1 MWDERIMA
9 FLSQLTFDAR
19 LPKGFAVMNPY
30 QNAVTLDLCRQFYA
44 RYYRDENPR
53 TLLLG
58 INPGRFGSGVTGI
71 SFTDPVRLSDTLGI
85 ANPFAR
91 KPELSSDFIYRMI
104 TAFGGPELFY
114 QRFFISAVSPLGFL
128 HNQRNVNYYDDV
140 RLQKAA
146 TPFIVRS
153 IDQLVDMGVNREVVF
168 SVGEGENLKFLQ
180 KMNEEKGW
188 FGRVE
193 GLPHPRF
200 IMQYRRKRLAEFI
213 DRYLEA
219 LGR

>member
-1 MWDERIMA
+1 
-9 FLSQLTFDAR
+9 
-19 LPKGFAVMNPY
+19 
-30 QNAVTLDLCRQFYA
+30 
-44 RYYRDENPR
+44 
-53 TLLLG
+53 
-58 INPGRFGSGVTGI
+58 
-71 SFTDPVRLSDTLGI
+71 
-85 ANPFAR
+85 
-91 KPELSSDFIYRMI
+91 
-104 TAFGGPELFY
+104 
-114 QRFFISAVSPLGFL
+114 
-128 HNQRNVNYYDDV
+128 VNYYDDV

-146 TPFIVRS
+146 TPFIMRS
-153 IDQLVDMGVNREVVF
+153 IDQLVGMGVNREVVF